1 MIHNN
6 KNTQAIT
13 KASSQKKHLIKNHQN
28 IYDYQLPDQSTD
40 ALNIS
45 IGIITLITI
54 ILALWWLLIPIN
66 YNIKNKS
73 RI

>member
-6 KNTQAIT
+6 KNTQTIT
-13 KASSQKKHLIKNHQN
+13 KASSQKKYLIKNHQN
-28 IYDYQLPDQSTD
+28 IHDYQLPNQSADT
-40 ALNIS
+40 LNTS
-45 IGIITLITI
+45 IGVITLITI
-54 ILALWWLLIPIN
+54 ILAFWWLLIPIN